1 MGRLAIVLGSG
12 AYGARGET
20 VAGAVAAQG
29 GETVAGAAGG
39 QGVVIRQR
47 HHGDGYRLP
56 HRIDHAANLRSLIE
70 AGCDRA
76 IGFSSVGSLK
86 EALGVGSFVCPE
98 DFIAPQ
104 ANESIFE
111 DARGHMVPGFDSDW
125 RARVISAWPPEGP
138 ELRDGGVYWQT
149 RGPRFETPAEV
160 RLLAAHADVV
170 GMTIASEAIA
180 ARELGIPY
188 AAICVVDNLA
198 NGIGP
203 SPLTVDEIE
212 GVRDVNAVRLRDILA
227 ALLPALAEA

>member
-1 MGRLAIVLGSG
+1 M
-12 AYGARGET
+12 
-20 VAGAVAAQG
+20 
-29 GETVAGAAGG
+29 
-39 QGVVIRQR
+39 IRQR

-111 DARGHMVPGFDSDW
+111 DARGHMVPGFDGNW

-203 SPLTVDEIE
+203 SPLAIDEIE
-212 GVRDVNAVRLRDILA
+212 EVRDVNAVRLRDILA